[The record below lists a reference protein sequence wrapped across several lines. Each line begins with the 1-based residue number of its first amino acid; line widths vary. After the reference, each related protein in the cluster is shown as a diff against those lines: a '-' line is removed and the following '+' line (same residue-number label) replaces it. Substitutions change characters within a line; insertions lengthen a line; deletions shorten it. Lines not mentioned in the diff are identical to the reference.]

1 MLVIV
6 KNVIQN
12 YGQLRIKIGYIG
24 SQNLRKIEK
33 QGVELI
39 YKEEEESRISSV
51 AEWLRRRS

>member
-12 YGQLRIKIGYIG
+12 YGQSRINTGYIG
-24 SQNLRKIEK
+24 SRNLRKIEK

-39 YKEEEESRISSV
+39 YKEEEESKISSV
-51 AEWLRRRS
+51 SEWLRSRS